1 MVYLWIISVN
11 LVFVK
16 YVNTEKSIK
25 LLQLFNNTAAVLIV
39 LSCCLQCL
47 FDFFKA
53 ISYISKCSKRSVFK

>member
-25 LLQLFNNTAAVLIV
+25 LLQLFNSAAAVITAV
-39 LSCCLQCL
+39 P
-47 FDFFKA
+47 FYFFKA
-53 ISYISKCSKRSVFK
+53 THFKVFKIKCI

>member
-25 LLQLFNNTAAVLIV
+25 LLQLFNNAAAVLVVLLAAVSVFLFFQSNIV
-39 LSCCLQCL
+39 HFSVQ
-47 FDFFKA
+47 K
-53 ISYISKCSKRSVFK
+53 SVFK